1 MNQKTSNRISLDES
15 KIIRQSR
22 HATRE
27 LSLLN
32 TDNTNLE
39 SQLYLLLIKLSK
51 IKRLLLLTIS
61 VQCHEMKQMAAGIR
75 RDEAFQN
82 RYLLT

>member
-32 TDNTNLE
+32 TDRPLT
-39 SQLYLLLIKLSK
+39 SK
-51 IKRLLLLTIS
+51 ANFT
-61 VQCHEMKQMAAGIR
+61 
-75 RDEAFQN
+75 FF
-82 RYLLT
+82 